1 MAEVLHVEKRE
12 QMGSSATTRVR
23 RSGRVPAVLYG
34 HGQPNEHLSIS
45 RSEVDAL
52 IRHHGRAVEL
62 QGSLNDTAMVN
73 DVQWDAL
80 GIEVL
85 HLDLLRVN
93 LKELVDISVSVRVH
107 GEAAGTREGGVLIEN
122 VHEVEIR
129 CAAGNIPESVGL
141 NVSDLQIDQHAV
153 ASDLELPE
161 GVELVTDPETV
172 IAHVEVPR
180 EQLEETEEGAEGVE
194 PEVIGKK
201 EEGADADSE

>member
-12 QMGSSATTRVR
+12 KMGSAATKQVR
-23 RSGRVPAVLYG
+23 RGGRVPAVLYG
-34 HGQPNEHLSIS
+34 HGQQNEHLSVA
-45 RSEVDAL
+45 RGEVDAL

-62 QGSLNDTAMVN
+62 QGAVSDTAMVN

-93 LKELVDISVSVRVH
+93 LKEEVEVSVSVRLS
-107 GEAAGTREGGVLIEN
+107 GEAPGTRQGGILIEN

-129 CAAGNIPESVGL
+129 CAAGNIPEFLTLSV
-141 NVSDLQIDQHAV
+141 SELQFDEQAV
-153 ASDLELPE
+153 AGQLTLPE
-161 GVELVTDPETV
+161 GVQLLTDPETV

-180 EQLEETEEGAEGVE
+180 VEVEAEEAPAAGAE

-201 EEGADADSE
+201 EEEEEQGEA

>member
-12 QMGSSATTRVR
+12 QMGSAATTRVR

-45 RSEVDAL
+45 RGEVDAL

-62 QGSLNDTAMVN
+62 QGSINDTAMVN

-80 GIEVL
+80 GMEVL

-93 LKELVDISVSVRVH
+93 LKEQVEVSVSVRVH
-107 GEAAGTREGGVLIEN
+107 GEAPGTREGGVLIEN

-129 CAAGNIPESVGL
+129 CAAGSIPEFVGL
-141 NVSDLQIDQHAV
+141 NVSELHLDQHAV
-153 ASDLELPE
+153 ASDLELPA
-161 GVELVTDPETV
+161 GVELVTPAETV

-180 EQLEETEEGAEGVE
+180 EKLAVEGEGEGDE

>member
-12 QMGSSATTRVR
+12 QMGSSATARVR
-23 RSGRVPAVLYG
+23 RNGRVPAVLYG
-34 HGQPNEHLSIS
+34 HGQPNEHLSIA

-62 QGSLNDTAMVN
+62 QGSVADTAMVN

-80 GIEVL
+80 GMEIL

-93 LKELVDISVSVRVH
+93 LKEQVEVAVSVRVH
-107 GEAAGTREGGVLIEN
+107 GEAPGTREGGVLIEN

-129 CAAGNIPESVGL
+129 CPAGSIPEFVGL

-153 ASDLELPE
+153 ASALELPDDA
-161 GVELVTDPETV
+161 ELVTDPETV

-180 EQLEETEEGAEGVE
+180 EQVETEGGEGDSE
-194 PEVIGKK
+194 PELIGKK
-201 EEGADADSE
+201 EDGEDSAAE

>member
-12 QMGSSATTRVR
+12 KMGSAATKQVR
-23 RSGRVPAVLYG
+23 RGGRVPAVLYG
-34 HGQPNEHLSIS
+34 HGQQNEHLSVG
-45 RSEVDAL
+45 RGEVDAL

-62 QGSLNDTAMVN
+62 QGAVSDTAMVN

-93 LKELVDISVSVRVH
+93 LKEEVELSVSIRLS
-107 GEAAGTREGGVLIEN
+107 GEAPGTRQGGILIEN

-129 CAAGNIPESVGL
+129 CAAGNIPEFLTLSV
-141 NVSDLQIDQHAV
+141 SELQLDQQAV
-153 ASDLELPE
+153 AGDLTLPE
-161 GVELVTDPETV
+161 GVQLVTDPDTV
-172 IAHVEVPR
+172 IAHIEEPRVEVD
-180 EQLEETEEGAEGVE
+180 TEEAAGAVAE

-201 EEGADADSE
+201 EEDEEQDAT

>member
-12 QMGSSATTRVR
+12 QMGSAATTRIR

-34 HGQPNEHLSIS
+34 HGKDNEHLSIS

-62 QGSLNDTAMVN
+62 QGSVTDTAMVN

-93 LKELVDISVSVRVH
+93 LKEEVEVAVAIRLV
-107 GEAAGTREGGVLIEN
+107 GEAAGTREGGILIEN
-122 VHEVEIR
+122 LHEIEIR
-129 CAAGNIPESVGL
+129 CAAGSIPESLDL
-141 NVSDLQIDQHAV
+141 NVSELQLDQHAV
-153 ASDLELPE
+153 AGDVELPS
-161 GVELVTDPETV
+161 GVELITDPETV
-172 IAHVEVPR
+172 VARVETPREEVPA
-180 EQLEETEEGAEGVE
+180 EEAAASDE

-201 EEGADADSE
+201 EEQEEGEGE